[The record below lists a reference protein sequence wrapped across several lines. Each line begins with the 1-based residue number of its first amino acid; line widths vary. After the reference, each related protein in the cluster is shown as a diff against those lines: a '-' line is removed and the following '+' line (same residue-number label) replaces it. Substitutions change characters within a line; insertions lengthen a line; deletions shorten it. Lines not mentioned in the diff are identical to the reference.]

1 MRIGEVMWP
10 AGLSRAAIFSRIR
23 AGDFS
28 QPAQLFEDGRALGR
42 LHAEVVNRI
51 KSRLRARLKS

>member
-1 MRIGEVMWP
+1 MWP

-42 LHAEVVNRI
+42 LHAEVANPI